1 MTFCCIFVQG
11 HTLLE
16 RISGADAPTLAA
28 AIAKHTA
35 LPSIVPH
42 SRSDRAPEKPT
53 DEDVIMGEA
62 ETQEELD
69 ERMRNIMKQSK
80 VVLFM
85 KGNPDAPRCGFSRK
99 IVGMLKDQ
107 NIEFSH
113 FDILTDEDVRQGQS
127 LFCLSEL

>member
-1 MTFCCIFVQG
+1 MQG

-16 RISGADAPTLAA
+16 RISGADAPTLAT
-28 AIAKHTA
+28 AIGKHTA
-35 LPSIVPH
+35 SPSIVPH
-42 SRSDRAPEKPT
+42 SRSDRAPEKPA
-53 DEDVIMGEA
+53 DEDVIMEKA

-99 IVGMLKDQ
+99 IVGILRGQ
-107 NIEFSH
+107 NVEFSH
-113 FDILTDEDVRQGQS
+113 FDILTDENVRQGKS
-127 LFCLSEL
+127 LFICPNCSLLC